1 MQLDLFSDNRRT
13 ILLNDA
19 GAMLRS
25 LDLEK
30 AIEVYADLLD
40 DSPGDREILRLNN
53 IAEQWLDTLARFR
66 AYPPCWE
73 RIHELW
79 QCLDDDTPPLLADGI
94 LRMLIAELEELPTPE
109 LIYQPP
115 RFHIG
120 VMMLSAGR
128 YVEAEQCF
136 AKALGGGIEKR
147 ARFLAWR
154 GDALTLAGDGARA
167 RESYL
172 AAFLEGAHDLDI
184 EMIESQTIREL
195 LYSLESEWSDEAG
208 DDTVSWLPVW
218 GWLHGEFSPATDKII
233 RDRDAF
239 RVFLEDAE
247 HSGNLAL
254 PRLWFEY
261 LRYGEFLRTLNRDD
275 RELVRVRR
283 RMRDLCGFM
292 FGRYMAKIRGL
303 LEIG

>member
-19 GAMLRS
+19 GTMLRS

-30 AIEVYADLLD
+30 AISVYAGLLD
-40 DSPGDREILRLNN
+40 DSPGDREILRLKRTVG
-53 IAEQWLDTLARFR
+53 QWLDTLARYR
-66 AYPPCWE
+66 VSPLGSE
-73 RIHELW
+73 RLHELW
-79 QCLDDDTPPLLADGI
+79 LQLKDDTPPLLADGI
-94 LRMLIAELEELPTPE
+94 LRILIAELEELPAPE
-109 LIYQPP
+109 LIYHPP
-115 RFHIG
+115 RFHVG

-128 YVEAEQCF
+128 YAEAEQWF
-136 AKALGGGIEKR
+136 AKALRGGIEKR

-154 GDALTLAGDGARA
+154 GDALTLDGDKARA

-172 AAFLEGAHDLDI
+172 AAFLEGPHDV
-184 EMIESQTIREL
+184 EIESIESRTIRGL
-195 LYSLESEWSDEAG
+195 LFSLESEYGDETG

-218 GWLHGEFSPATDKII
+218 GWLHGEFSLAMGEIT
-233 RDRDAF
+233 RDRSTF
-239 RVFLEDAE
+239 RVFLEE
-247 HSGNLAL
+247 SERSGDIPL

-275 RELVRVRR
+275 RELVRIRR
-283 RMRDLCGFM
+283 RMRDLCGIM
-292 FGRYMAKIRGL
+292 FDRYMAKIKGQ